1 MDIKLGTA
9 RQIVIGSKVYDD
21 SLEFLEKLELDKLEE
36 GKSPWN
42 TRFTLFTDGRQNI
55 LLEESNNKENYSGLI
70 YYNEN
75 LEDLIIKLEKH
86 NIKIIEKRDGDRL
99 FSVMFVSN
107 EGIAVKI
114 INAPHKG
121 SPQRKHTKSRKR
133 MPWMQQLRVQMDRY
147 SISSQEM
154 FEKRDITVLS
164 HKIHKIIG

>member
-9 RQIVIGSKVYDD
+9 GQIVIGSKVYDD

-42 TRFTLFTDGRQNI
+42 TRFTLFTDGKQNI

-86 NIKIIEKRDGDRL
+86 NIKIIERGMVTD
-99 FSVMFVSN
+99 FS
-107 EGIAVKI
+107 
-114 INAPHKG
+114 
-121 SPQRKHTKSRKR
+121 
-133 MPWMQQLRVQMDRY
+133 L
-147 SISSQEM
+147 
-154 FEKRDITVLS
+154 
-164 HKIHKIIG
+164 